1 MEAMTLHW
9 HISPCIYGCGCIQHR
24 GRETQ
29 TDDADDASLDNIDG
43 TESVTRMIDRSSL
56 DISRWHHGSA
66 DKVIDASRVHTSE
79 VIVHIE

>member
-9 HISPCIYGCGCIQHR
+9 NIAVFIYGCGCIQHR

-43 TESVTRMIDRSSL
+43 TESVTRKINRSSL